1 MPLKK
6 RNKNVS
12 GQRKNCSH
20 NSSSLFFS
28 TVLPIIS
35 LGSDVKKRRRL
46 QSFGPI
52 FSSFSDSLSAGQ
64 SSTYFLLESRR
75 IFLPLHVIKW
85 PAITYDFPGVIFR
98 VLLGFCHGQDFQRL
112 KSETSGRPILEKR
125 SSTNPIISDTTNFNS
140 FLIGLI
146 IMEEFCIFA
155 ASFFIITWGIFYG
168 KLALHVRKMV
178 LRIASL
184 TKACVSEGKK

>member
-1 MPLKK
+1 MFQDNEKIV
-6 RNKNVS
+6 RITRQV
-12 GQRKNCSH
+12 
-20 NSSSLFFS
+20 FFS

-146 IMEEFCIFA
+146 STYYGGILHFR
-155 ASFFIITWGIFYG
+155 FIITWGIFYG

>member
-1 MPLKK
+1 M
-6 RNKNVS
+6 
-12 GQRKNCSH
+12 
-20 NSSSLFFS
+20 
-28 TVLPIIS
+28 LPIIS

-155 ASFFIITWGIFYG
+155 ASFFIITWGAFFMESWPCMWE
-168 KLALHVRKMV
+168 RWSC
-178 LRIASL
+178 ASPVWRRPVCRREKSRSCGPEHYTL
-184 TKACVSEGKK
+184 PEI

>member
-1 MPLKK
+1 MFQDNEKIV
-6 RNKNVS
+6 RITRQVF
-12 GQRKNCSH
+12 
-20 NSSSLFFS
+20 FFS

-146 IMEEFCIFA
+146 STYYRGILHFRC
-155 ASFFIITWGIFYG
+155 FFLYHHMRRIFYG